1 VKNSTVVSPRGAT
14 IVGLATV
21 AMGVVVVLLALRP
34 DAALEAPRWV
44 VVLTGL
50 IFVLGGAAIIV
61 GYGLAGASADGQ
73 LPPGTP
79 VAVRVIQL
87 ALGLGLLAT
96 MTVVAGWIAFAPGE
110 QRFGG
115 TLALPFVAWHGA
127 SNETLGR
134 IVFGAGAVLM
144 LAVVAATG
152 IRQIARQV
160 AAERRAAARQVFRI
174 AREEPRD

>member
-1 VKNSTVVSPRGAT
+1 
-14 IVGLATV
+14 
-21 AMGVVVVLLALRP
+21 MGVVVVLLALRP
-34 DAALEAPRWV
+34 DAPLEASRWV

-50 IFVLGGAAIIV
+50 TFVLGGAAIIV

-110 QRFGG
+110 QKFGG

-134 IVFGAGAVLM
+134 IVFGAGAVLLGLM

-152 IRQIARQV
+152 VRQIARQV
-160 AAERRAAARQVFRI
+160 AAERRAAVRRVFRN
-174 AREEPRD
+174 AREEPRDQ